1 MQATRATGLLQ
12 CKKSLMIL
20 LLSLLNYAVNWK
32 DKKYKECLGGVC
44 KYSDAGRELKFK

>member
-32 DKKYKECLGGVC
+32 DKKYKEYLGVC
-44 KYSDAGRELKFK
+44 VNIAMQEES